1 LTHALKGWQKPV
13 DSATSRMYRKKYQLY
28 EIDHG
33 FKYRNLFML
42 AVTSFFLMKLLFFP
56 ESVMSNFSSS
66 FTPSMAKHLRFRGL
80 YLLLVMMIYIYSYYK
95 DWYFE
100 TVAFIVFE
108 LAVFNV
114 VGDFANVYS
123 KFSHGSVPSTLIF
136 FSLLRFSATVCLFLN
151 TFNSHRAPLP
161 PRRFWSS

>member
-1 LTHALKGWQKPV
+1 M
-13 DSATSRMYRKKYQLY
+13 SRKKYQLY

-42 AVTSFFLMKLLFFP
+42 AVASFFMVKLLFFP
-56 ESVMSNFSSS
+56 ESVMSNISSS
-66 FTPSMAKHLRFRGL
+66 FTPGMAKHLRFRGL
-80 YLLLVMMIYIYSYYK
+80 YLLVAMMVYLYSYYR

-114 VGDFANVYS
+114 AGDFANVYS
-123 KFSHGSVPSTLIF
+123 KLSHGSVPAALIF
-136 FSLLRFSATVCLFLN
+136 FIFIRFSATACLFLN

-161 PRRFWSS
+161 PRRFWS